1 MATKQRLP
9 AEVRK
14 KEIREAAKR
23 VFLKKGFTATTMEDV
38 IAEAGMSPLSLT

>member
-23 VFLKKGFTATTMEDV
+23 VFLKKGFTVFDIIEIDKPEFV
-38 IAEAGMSPLSLT
+38 EVEQQ